1 MPKLTVMTPQDGD
14 KVVETDVEKEFS
26 RLIGRNY
33 AAYRIDP
40 VTGDGEQIR
49 EFDPDASEI
58 LLCPAL
64 VGG

>member
-1 MPKLTVMTPQDGD
+1 MPKLTVMTPRDGD
-14 KVVETDVEKEFS
+14 KVVEVDVEQEFS
-26 RLIGRNY
+26 RLVARNY

-40 VTGDGEQIR
+40 KTGDGEQIR

-58 LLCPAL
+58 LLAPPL

>member
-1 MPKLTVMTPQDGD
+1 MPKLTVMTPRDGD
-14 KVVETDVEKEFS
+14 KVVEADVEQEFS
-26 RLIGRNY
+26 RLVRQNY

-40 VTGDGEQIR
+40 ETGNGEQIR
-49 EFDPDASEI
+49 EFDPDAAEI

>member
-14 KVVETDVEKEFS
+14 KVVEVDVEREFS
-26 RLIGRNY
+26 RLMARNY

-40 VTGDGEQIR
+40 ETGNGEQIR
-49 EFDPDASEI
+49 EFDPDATEI
-58 LLCPAL
+58 LLAPAL

>member
-14 KVVETDVEKEFS
+14 KVVEVDVEQEFD
-26 RLIGRNY
+26 RLMAENY

-40 VTGDGEQIR
+40 KTGNGEQIR
-49 EFDPDASEI
+49 EFDPDATEI
-58 LLCPAL
+58 LLAPAL